1 MEKTYQHNI
10 SETSIYELWQKN
22 NCFDPDAV
30 FKIRAKSK
38 IKNLD
43 RTYTVLM
50 PPPNANAPLHC
61 GHATYA
67 IQDLMIRYKRMQGYQ
82 SLYLPGTD
90 HAGFETQ
97 VVYERNLQKDGK
109 SRFDFDRETFYN
121 DVLNFVKQNSG
132 IAIAQLKRLG
142 MSADWSKLTF
152 TLDPDAIALVYD
164 TFIKLYK
171 DKLIYRSGYM
181 VNYSTYYGTTF
192 SDLETEY
199 KDAITPLYYVKYKLV
214 DSDQAITVATVRPET
229 IYADVAIA
237 VNPKDKRYKEFV
249 NKLAINPLTDKQI
262 PIITDEYVDMQFGT
276 GALKITPGH
285 DINDFK
291 IGQKHNLD
299 IISLINLDGKMNQN
313 ALQCQGLFPKQARI
327 KSVEIL
333 GAKDAILKV
342 DEKYQNRILV
352 DYKDGYPI
360 EPMILPN
367 WFVDMSKLSNLAV
380 EAIEKNEVK
389 FNLPMWKRDTLRW
402 IKEKKPWPI
411 SRQTVFGI
419 RIPVW
424 YSVKDNPAMQITFLN
439 HKKELVKGRI
449 DELQKTYDLGEI
461 KNGLQRVLAPL
472 DAKYVVAVDAPGDE
486 YIPETD
492 TFDTWFSS
500 GQWPFTTTRYPNG
513 ELFQKYF
520 PTDLLDSAHEIM
532 FFWIAR
538 MIVFSK
544 YLTGKVPF
552 RMVYFHG
559 IITDKFGKKMSK
571 SKGNVVNPIEMVDK
585 YGADALR
592 MGILVGGNTESKFT
606 PFDENQIKGYR
617 NFANKIWNIARFIK
631 LKELEQSNKPEIKI
645 NAKTK
650 TETKDKITTEAMQKF
665 ASDLNSKESLDLQD
679 PQNLRMY
686 NDTMVL
692 IKQVT
697 KDLERLKFKF
707 AGDAIYHF
715 IWDRLANDYLEK
727 TKDKNDVETQY
738 ILKHSFI
745 VALKLLHPFMPF
757 VTEAVWQ
764 EFKTTND
771 PDLICQAWPSVN

>member
-1 MEKTYQHNI
+1 MDKIYDHKVL
-10 SETSIYELWQKN
+10 ETKLYEMWEASNL
-22 NCFDPDAV
+22 FDPNA
-30 FKIRAKSK
+30 
-38 IKNLD
+38 IKVLRHKNQIKPKGKP
-43 RTYTVLM
+43 YTVLM

-67 IQDLMIRYKRMQGYQ
+67 IQDLMIRYKRMQGYDA
-82 SLYLPGTD
+82 LYLPGTD

-97 VVYERNLQKDGK
+97 VVYERNLQKQGK
-109 SRFDFDRETFYN
+109 SRFDFDRATFYN
-121 DVLNFVKQNSG
+121 DVLNFVKENSG
-132 IAIAQLKRLG
+132 TAISQLKRLG

-152 TLDPDAIALVYD
+152 TLDPEAIAVVYD
-164 TFIKLYK
+164 TFIKLHK

-192 SDLETEY
+192 SDLETLY
-199 KDAITPLYYVKYKLV
+199 KDSVTPLYYVNYKLV
-214 DSDQAITVATVRPET
+214 DLDSFITVATVRPET

-237 VNPKDKRYKEFV
+237 VNPKDKRFKHFV
-249 NKLAINPLTDKQI
+249 DKKVINPLNGKQM
-262 PIITDEYVDMQFGT
+262 PIITDDYVDMEFGT

-285 DINDFK
+285 DINDYK
-291 IGQKHNLD
+291 IGQKYNLE
-299 IISLINLDGKMNQN
+299 IISLINLDGKMNEN
-313 ALQCQGLFPKQARI
+313 ASECVGLFPKQART

-333 GAKDAILKV
+333 QAKGAIAKIDAT
-342 DEKYQNRILV
+342 YQNRVLV

-367 WFVDMSKLSNLAV
+367 WFVDMSKLADLAID
-380 EAIEKNEVK
+380 AIEKNEVK

-402 IKEKKPWPI
+402 IKDKKPWPI

-424 YSVKDNPAMQITFLN
+424 YSVNANPKMQVTFLN
-439 HKKELVKGRI
+439 NKKELVKGQI
-449 DELQKTYDLGEI
+449 DELQKLYALEEI
-461 KNGLQRVLAPL
+461 RNGLQRVLAET
-472 DAKYVVAVDAPGDE
+472 DAKYIVSVDSPGAQ
-486 YIPETD
+486 YLPETD

-500 GQWPFTTTRYPNG
+500 GQWPLTTTQYPKG
-513 ELFQKYF
+513 ELFKNYF

-552 RMVYFHG
+552 KMVYFHG

-571 SKGNVVNPIEMVDK
+571 SKGNVVDPIEMVDK

-631 LKELEQSNKPEIKI
+631 LQE
-645 NAKTK
+645 
-650 TETKDKITTEAMQKF
+650 TETGLTIDINKKYEINDSVHFVMLENTQK
-665 ASDLNSKESLDLQD
+665 
-679 PQNLRMY
+679 
-686 NDTMVL
+686 L
-692 IKQVT
+692 IKEVT
-697 KDLERLKFKF
+697 KNLDKLKFKF
-707 AGDAIYHF
+707 AGDEVYHF

-727 TKDKNDVETQY
+727 IKDNKDAQSLYT
-738 ILKHSFI
+738 LKYSFLSAI
-745 VALKLLHPFMPF
+745 KLLHPFMPY

-764 EFKTTND
+764 ELKAPED
-771 PDLICQAWPSVN
+771 SPLIISVWPK